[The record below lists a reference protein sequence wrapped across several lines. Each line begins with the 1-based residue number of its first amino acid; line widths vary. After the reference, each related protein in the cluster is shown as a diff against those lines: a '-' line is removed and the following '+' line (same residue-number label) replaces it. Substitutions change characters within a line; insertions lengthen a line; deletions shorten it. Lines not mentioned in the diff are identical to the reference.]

1 MQKKSSQILIRKYKT
16 AGSFFDRLAGLMFR
30 KTMPE
35 YGVLF
40 FPGCSSIHTFFMR
53 FNLDIIMT
61 DKNFVVMDFAEALKP
76 FRFFITAGA
85 KHTFEAPDGFIKKN
99 RIKKGVTIHIH
110 EKTK

>member
-1 MQKKSSQILIRKYKT
+1 MRKKSGHIIIRKFKT
-16 AGSFFDRLAGLMFR
+16 AQSFFNRLAGLMFK

-40 FPGCSSIHTFFMR
+40 FPGCGSVHTFFMR

-61 DKNFVVMDFAEALKP
+61 DKNFVVLNYAEAVKP

-85 KHTFEAPDGFIKKN
+85 KHTFEAREGFVKENK
-99 RIKKGVTIHIH
+99 IKKGDKISIH
-110 EKTK
+110 EKTN